1 MPGTA
6 CTTEAAACV
15 TTGTVGLCDKATGTW
30 FEQRC
35 KAGCADTRC
44 EYVFSLGDRCPG
56 DFEGAAAC
64 ESSSAMMTCV
74 SAPVPCEN
82 SSATCVAWKWTH
94 SSQVCPKCATGMTGV
109 TCF

>member
-15 TTGTVGLCDKATGTW
+15 TTGTLGLCDKATATW

-44 EYVFSLGDRCPG
+44 EYVFSLGDPCPG

-64 ESSSAMMTCV
+64 ERSSAMMTCV
-74 SAPVPCEN
+74 AG
-82 SSATCVAWKWTH
+82 KWTH
-94 SSQVCPKCATGMTGV
+94 SSQACPKCATGMTGV